1 MKKHKRVVP
10 SKVGPKFE
18 VEIYTYI
25 LEDGDDPEQ
34 LLIFVRTV
42 HPGADIEIGHKKV
55 TVKYFKK
62 GDVKSESEDDEEQ
75 DYFRSR

>member
-18 VEIYTYI
+18 VEIYTYT
-25 LEDGDDPEQ
+25 LEDSDDPGDV
-34 LLIFVRTV
+34 LIFVRTI
-42 HPGADIEIGHKKV
+42 HPEADIEIGYRKV

-62 GDVKSESEDDEEQ
+62 GDVKSESEREE
-75 DYFRSR
+75 